1 MIKNSITPKALLHL
15 LTQGIV
21 YERYNCALFCQEV
34 ELAQRKVL
42 LSSSELELFM
52 GENETN

>member
-52 GENETN
+52 GENETS